1 MSDASDKNRPAA
13 DQLMAKY
20 GAEAFQHPPSMTR
33 ARLEEKLSQRDA
45 LDQHFTKTSIDF
57 AAGMERRKVLDKR
70 TRWLVQIG
78 QFTATR
84 SFGHLEDTLRA
95 AIAGGVP
102 VREALE
108 SILLCQ
114 VYAGDTAVTPALDV
128 FTRVARDLGILAG
141 LREGQLPLDGHDRE
155 RSLEAERK
163 TWRAEEE
170 SHPRREALMQ
180 RYGWLGVST
189 GIKYRGAHHLN
200 LLAHREALD
209 PEWAGLWLEFTY
221 QRMYSRWIL
230 DDKTR
235 VICTVGDTF
244 AVGDFVQAR
253 DHIVEAL
260 ALGISPRKIME
271 VIFLIGPY
279 FGSPRMAASLKVLEG
294 ILGEQGRMAEIGNP
308 PPVKK

>member
-1 MSDASDKNRPAA
+1 MSDQHDKDRSTAG
-13 DQLMAKY
+13 QLVAKY
-20 GAEAFQHPPSMTR
+20 GVDAFQHPPSMTR
-33 ARLEEKLSQRDA
+33 SRLEEKLAQWDA
-45 LDQHFTKTSIDF
+45 LDQHFAKTSIDF
-57 AAGMERRKVLDKR
+57 AAGMERRQVLDKR

-102 VREALE
+102 LREALE

-128 FTRVARDLGILAG
+128 FTRVARELGVLAG
-141 LREGQLPLDGHDRE
+141 LRQDQLPLDGHDRE

-163 TWRAEEE
+163 TWNAEEE
-170 SHPRREALMQ
+170 NHPRRAALMQ
-180 RYGWLGVST
+180 QYGWLGVST
-189 GIKYRGAHHLN
+189 GIKYRGTHHIN
-200 LLAHREALD
+200 LLAHRAALD

-244 AVGDFVQAR
+244 AVGDFVQAH

-260 ALGISPRKIME
+260 ALGIAPREIME
-271 VIFLIGPY
+271 VVFLIGPY

-294 ILGEQGRMAEIGNP
+294 ILAKQGRMAEIGDP
-308 PPVKK
+308 PPVK

>member
-1 MSDASDKNRPAA
+1 MSKQSDNNRPTAG
-13 DQLMAKY
+13 QLLTKY
-20 GAEAFQHPPSMTR
+20 GSEVFEHPPSMTR
-33 ARLEEKLSQRDA
+33 SRLEEKLSQWDA
-45 LDQHFTKTSIDF
+45 LDQHFTKTSLDF
-57 AAGMERRKVLDKR
+57 SAGMERRKVLDKR

-84 SFGHLEDTLRA
+84 SFGHLEDVLRA
-95 AIAGGVP
+95 AISGGLA

-108 SILLCQ
+108 AILLCQ

-128 FTRVARDLGILAG
+128 FTQVARDLGVLAG
-141 LREGQLPLDGHDRE
+141 LRGNQLPLDGHDRE

-163 TWRAEEE
+163 TWKAEEE
-170 SHPRREALMQ
+170 SDPRREALMQ
-180 RYGWLGVST
+180 KYGWLGVST
-189 GIKYRGAHHLN
+189 GIRYRGVHHLS
-200 LLAHREALD
+200 LLQHRMALD
-209 PEWAGLWLEFTY
+209 PEWAGLWLQFTY

-244 AVGDFVQAR
+244 AVGDFVQAH

-260 ALGISPRKIME
+260 ALGISPREIME
-271 VIFLIGPY
+271 VVFLIGPY

-294 ILGEQGRMAEIGNP
+294 ILSKQGRMAEIGDP
-308 PPVKK
+308 PPVK

>member
-1 MSDASDKNRPAA
+1 
-13 DQLMAKY
+13 
-20 GAEAFQHPPSMTR
+20 
-33 ARLEEKLSQRDA
+33 
-45 LDQHFTKTSIDF
+45 
-57 AAGMERRKVLDKR
+57 

-84 SFGHLEDTLRA
+84 GFGHLEDVLRA
-95 AIAGGVP
+95 AISGGLA

-114 VYAGDTAVTPALDV
+114 VYAGDTAVAPALDV
-128 FTRVARDLGILAG
+128 FTRVARDLGVLAG
-141 LREGQLPLDGHDRE
+141 LRENQLPLDGHDRE
-155 RSLEAERK
+155 RSLKAERK

-170 SHPRREALMQ
+170 SDPRREALMQ
-180 RYGWLGVST
+180 KYGWLGVST
-189 GIKYRGAHHLN
+189 GIRYRGVHHLS
-200 LLAHREALD
+200 LLQHRAALD

-244 AVGDFVQAR
+244 AVGDFVQAH

-260 ALGISPRKIME
+260 ALGISPREIME
-271 VIFLIGPY
+271 VVFLIGPY
-279 FGSPRMAASLKVLEG
+279 FGSPCMAASLKVLEG
-294 ILGEQGRMAEIGNP
+294 ILGKQGRMAEIGNP
-308 PPVKK
+308 PPVK

>member
-1 MSDASDKNRPAA
+1 MSDVGDKGRSTA

-20 GAEAFQHPPSMTR
+20 GSEAFQHPPSMTHS
-33 ARLEEKLSQRDA
+33 RLAEKLAQWDA
-45 LDQHFTKTSIDF
+45 VDQHFTKTFVDF
-57 AAGMERRKVLDKR
+57 AGGMERRRVLDKR
-70 TRWLVQIG
+70 TRWLVQVG

-84 SFGHLEDTLRA
+84 SLGHLEDTLRA

-102 VREALE
+102 VREVLE

-114 VYAGDTAVTPALDV
+114 VYAGDTAVSPALDV
-128 FTRVARDLGILAG
+128 FIRVAQDLGVLAG
-141 LREGQLPLDGHDRE
+141 LRQGQLPLDGHDRE
-155 RSLEAERK
+155 RSLEEERK
-163 TWRAEEE
+163 TWRAETEN
-170 SHPRREALMQ
+170 HPRREALMQ
-180 RYGWLGVST
+180 NYGWLGVST

-200 LLAHREALD
+200 LLAHRAALD
-209 PEWAGLWLEFTY
+209 PEWAGLWLQFTY

-244 AVGDFVQAR
+244 AVGDFVQAH

-260 ALGISPRKIME
+260 ALGIAPRQIME
-271 VIFLIGPY
+271 VVFLIGPY

-308 PPVKK
+308 PSVKK

>member
-1 MSDASDKNRPAA
+1 MSNESDESRSSA
-13 DQLMAKY
+13 DQLAAKY
-20 GAEAFQHPPSMTR
+20 GSEAFQHAPSMTR
-33 ARLEEKLSQRDA
+33 SRLEERLAQGDA
-45 LDQHFTKTSIDF
+45 LDQHFTKTFVDF

-84 SFGHLEDTLRA
+84 SLGHLEDTLRA
-95 AIAGGVP
+95 AIAGGVA

-114 VYAGDTAVTPALDV
+114 IYAGDTAVAPALDV
-128 FTRVARDLGILAG
+128 FTRVARDLGVLAG
-141 LREGQLPLDGHDRE
+141 LRKDQLPLDGHDRE

-163 TWRAEEE
+163 TWKPEEE
-170 SHPRREALMQ
+170 THPAREALMQ
-180 RYGWLGVST
+180 KYGWLGVST

-209 PEWAGLWLEFTY
+209 PEWAGLWLKFTY
-221 QRMYSRWIL
+221 QNMYSRWVL
-230 DDKTR
+230 DDKAR

-244 AVGDFVQAR
+244 AVGDFVQAH

-260 ALGISPRKIME
+260 DLGITPREIME
-271 VIFLIGPY
+271 VVFLIGPY

-294 ILGEQGRMAEIGNP
+294 ILGKQGRMAEIGNP
-308 PPVKK
+308 PPVK